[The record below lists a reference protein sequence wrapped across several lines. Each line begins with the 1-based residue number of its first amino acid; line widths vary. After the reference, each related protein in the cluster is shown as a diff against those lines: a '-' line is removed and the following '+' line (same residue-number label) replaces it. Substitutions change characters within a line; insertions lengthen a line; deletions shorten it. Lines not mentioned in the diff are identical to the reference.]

1 MNIRTIYEDKNF
13 VAVNKPAGLLVHPI
27 KILNLKSPI
36 SKTEEFTLVDWI
48 LEKYPEVRRVGDLPA
63 GRQVI
68 QDRPG
73 IVHRL
78 DKETS
83 GILLVPRNQNY
94 FEYLKKLFQSGEVR
108 KTYIALVFGRITPEK
123 GIIDKPIGLKSGSV
137 KRTVFTRGA
146 KMVKSAVTEYKVKEY
161 LPKYS
166 LLEVYPKTGRTH
178 QIRVHLASL
187 GHPVVG
193 DKLYSKKKAEL
204 NRLFLHAYSLE
215 FAPESGK
222 RIKLTADMPSDLTR
236 YLTSAKLDGL

>member
-1 MNIRTIYEDKNF
+1 M
-13 VAVNKPAGLLVHPI
+13 LVHGTRI
-27 KILNLKSPI
+27 SNVQFPI
-36 SKTEEFTLVDWI
+36 SKEITLVDW
-48 LEKYPEVRRVGDLPA
+48 LLKRFPEIKNVGDEP
-63 GRQVI
+63 QT
-68 QDRPG
+68 RPG

-83 GILLVPRNQNY
+83 GILLVPKNQNY
-94 FEYLKKLFQSGEVR
+94 FEYLKKLFQNGEVK

-123 GIIDKPIGLKSGSV
+123 GIINKPIGLKSGSV

-161 LPKYS
+161 LPHRQAGLTKYS